1 MNPQNYKESIYF
13 KILKNY
19 GYDLPESQD
28 FTWINYFG
36 DIEITLGTNNPDEE
50 ILLNGLGIKKNGN
63 QRSNSSSQ
71 QKSFT
76 IIRIILRGN

>member
-1 MNPQNYKESIYF
+1 MNTQNYKESIYS

-28 FTWINYFG
+28 FTWVNCLG

-63 QRSNSSSQ
+63 QRSSSSSQ

>member
-1 MNPQNYKESIYF
+1 MNTQNSKESIYF

-28 FTWINYFG
+28 FTWINCFG
-36 DIEITLGTNNPDEE
+36 NIEITLGTNNPDEE

-63 QRSNSSSQ
+63 QRSSSSSQ